1 MGELDEMQ
9 GDVSGPVI
17 LGFADKKRGMDLS
30 TASRAPG
37 HTVGF

>member
-9 GDVSGPVI
+9 GEVSGPLI
-17 LGFADKKRGMDLS
+17 LGFADKKSGMDLS
-30 TASRAPG
+30 TDFRAPG